1 MSVQRRNQLLALSG
15 GLTGILA
22 ASGYILYY
30 QSQKQEA
37 ERLEAARRHPYRY
50 RLPLRVPEGPAFRLD
65 DLNETYC
72 LEFFRYDFQ
81 RI

>member
-1 MSVQRRNQLLALSG
+1 MSVQRRNQLLALSA

-37 ERLEAARRHPYRY
+37 ARLEAARRP
-50 RLPLRVPEGPAFRLD
+50 LPLPSFTPRTGRASVQTRRLER
-65 DLNETYC
+65 DL
-72 LEFFRYDFQ
+72 LP
-81 RI
+81 